1 MDSITASNVSKR
13 YGFQWIIKDF
23 NAVFNQGKVYG
34 IAGKNGSGKSTLIKI
49 LSGYLTPSK
58 GNVSYQISDKKIVQ
72 DQAYVH
78 ITLAA
83 PYTDLINEYT
93 LKEMFL
99 FHQKFK
105 PLKENFSLARF
116 EEEIQLSGQKDK
128 LLGHFSSGMK
138 QKIQLALSVFSDTSI
153 LLLDEPT
160 SFLDA
165 NAKKWFLEILTKN
178 KMDRIV
184 IIASNDQYDLNLCDE
199 IIEINNE

>member
-1 MDSITASNVSKR
+1 MNSITASNISKR
-13 YGFQWIIKDF
+13 HGFQWIIKDF
-23 NAVFNQGKVYG
+23 NAVFSQGKVYG

-58 GNVSYQISDKKIVQ
+58 GNISYHISDKEIVK

-78 ITLAA
+78 IALAA

-105 PLKENFSLARF
+105 PLKESFSLARF

-138 QKIQLALSVFSDTSI
+138 QKIQLALSVFSDTSV

-160 SFLDA
+160 SYLDA
-165 NAKKWFLEILTKN
+165 SAKKWFLENLAKN
-178 KMDRIV
+178 KTDRIV

-199 IIEINNE
+199 IIEINKE